1 MTPQTS
7 SYAKLSEH
15 LRSQAKSLHR
25 PALVPYITAGYPNKQ
40 QFIDH
45 LVAMSKLA
53 GLIEVGVPFSD
64 PMADGVTI
72 QKSSKQAL
80 AQGVNLPWILDTLA
94 SLKSSLACPIALMS
108 YLNPLLAPGL
118 HTLAAGCHRAGVSTL
133 IVPDLPLEE
142 SAPLRASLNQADV
155 GLVQFVSP
163 VTPAD
168 RARSL
173 VQAAQ
178 GFVYVVTITG
188 TTGSASA
195 DQGALS
201 TLLDTTRAM
210 SPVAICAGFGIR
222 TRQHIQALAGH
233 ADGAIIGSAL
243 IDAIDQ
249 GQRPA
254 DFLQSLVN

>member
-1 MTPQTS
+1 MTTAPYQH
-7 SYAKLSEH
+7 LSTH
-15 LRSQAKSLHR
+15 LRQQATALNR
-25 PALVPYITAGYPNKQ
+25 PALVPYITAGYPSKQ
-40 QFIDH
+40 AFLDN
-45 LVAMSKLA
+45 LVAMSKLS

-80 AQGVNLPWILDTLA
+80 QQGVNLPWIIDTLA
-94 SLKSSLACPIALMS
+94 ELRPSLACPIALMS

-118 HTLAAGCHRAGVSTL
+118 HKLAESCSRAGISTL

-142 SAPLRASLNQADV
+142 SAPLRTSLNQSGV
-155 GLVQFVSP
+155 GVVQFVSP

-168 RARSL
+168 RAKAL
-173 VQAAQ
+173 VSAAQ

-195 DQGALS
+195 DQTSLS
-201 TLLDTTRAM
+201 TLLDSTRAI
-210 SPVAICAGFGIR
+210 SPVAVCAGFGIR
-222 TRQHIQALAGH
+222 TREHIQALTGH
-233 ADGAIIGSAL
+233 TDGAIIGSAL

-249 GQRPA
+249 GQKP
-254 DFLQSLVN
+254 DEFLQSLVG